1 MKNKRY
7 VSLFL
12 GTLFCLAAFGGCAAA
27 PAEAGSPAAQA
38 SAASALLAAQD
49 VSDEI
54 VCVSPAE
61 GSEVEL
67 SNDIVRDYLENYYE
81 GYSKKWP
88 HPGDVYQNKPAVLEW
103 RADGAEYYTVTVAHD
118 LAFRTAEK
126 HVTAET
132 TLTVK
137 NLLPDTLYYWQV
149 KATYADGEKTSPV
162 FTFRTEDAPRL
173 LDIEGV
179 SNTRDLG
186 GKIGAGGKRV
196 AYGKLYRSALLDNVT
211 QEGIYAL
218 KRLGVKTDLD
228 LRAGG
233 EGGAGESS
241 PLGADVNY
249 IHISG
254 AAYTYPDLGFNDP
267 ANREQFR
274 KEMAQIVDPDNYP
287 ILFHCSVGRDRTGT
301 LAIVIYALLGVS
313 EEEIIKDYELSFLSA
328 SGTQDGGDA
337 NTMVNSCKM
346 VIGYL
351 YGFGGATLQE
361 SAESFLLYLG
371 IGRQQIEDF
380 QQMMLV

>member
-1 MKNKRY
+1 MKNKRH
-7 VSLFL
+7 VSFVL
-12 GTLFCLAAFGGCAAA
+12 GTIFCLTALCACADTQPRAQISPSVAAEYTSAT
-27 PAEAGSPAAQA
+27 AGEE
-38 SAASALLAAQD
+38 
-49 VSDEI
+49 EI
-54 VCVSPAE
+54 ACVSPAD
-61 GSEVEL
+61 GSEVAL
-67 SNDIVRDYLENYYE
+67 LNDTVRDYFENYCE

-88 HPGDVYQNKPAVLEW
+88 NPGDAYKNNPVVLEW
-103 RADGAEYYTVTVAHD
+103 KAEGAACFTVYLAVD
-118 LAFRTAEK
+118 PAFRTAEK
-126 HVTAET
+126 YVTAKN
-132 TLTVK
+132 TLSVG
-137 NLLPDTLYYWQV
+137 NLLPGTRYYWQV
-149 KATYADGEKTSPV
+149 RAVGADGERRSDV

-186 GKIGAGGKRV
+186 GKIGEGGKRV

-274 KEMAQIVDPDNYP
+274 KEMEAIVDPDNYP
-287 ILFHCSVGRDRTGT
+287 VLFHCSVGRDRTGT

-313 EEEIIKDYELSFLSA
+313 EEDIIEDYELSFLSA
-328 SGTQDGGDA
+328 SGTQDGSDA

-361 SAESFLLYLG
+361 GAENFLLYLG

>member
-54 VCVSPAE
+54 VCVSPAD
-61 GSEVEL
+61 GSEVAL
-67 SNDIVRDYLENYYE
+67 LNDTVRDYFANYCE

-88 HPGDVYQNKPAVLEW
+88 NPGDAYKNNPVVLEW
-103 RADGAEYYTVTVAHD
+103 KAEGAACFTVYLAADP
-118 LAFRTAEK
+118 AFRTAEK
-126 HVTAET
+126 YVTAKN
-132 TLTVK
+132 TLSVG
-137 NLLPDTLYYWQV
+137 NLLPGTRYYWQV
-149 KATYADGEKTSPV
+149 RAVGADGERRSDV

-186 GKIGAGGKRV
+186 GKIGEGGKRV

-274 KEMAQIVDPDNYP
+274 KEMEEIVDPDNYP

>member
-1 MKNKRY
+1 MKNKRH
-7 VSLFL
+7 VSFVL
-12 GTLFCLAAFGGCAAA
+12 GTIFCLTALCACADTQPRAQISPSVAAEYTSAT
-27 PAEAGSPAAQA
+27 AGEE
-38 SAASALLAAQD
+38 
-49 VSDEI
+49 EI
-54 VCVSPAE
+54 ACVSPAD
-61 GSEVEL
+61 GSEVAL
-67 SNDIVRDYLENYYE
+67 LNDTVRDYFENYCE

-88 HPGDVYQNKPAVLEW
+88 NPGDAYKNNPVVLEW
-103 RADGAEYYTVTVAHD
+103 KAEGAACFTVYLAVD
-118 LAFRTAEK
+118 PAFRTAEK
-126 HVTAET
+126 YVTAKN
-132 TLTVK
+132 TLSVG
-137 NLLPDTLYYWQV
+137 NLLPGTRYYWQV
-149 KATYADGEKTSPV
+149 RAVGADGERRSDV

-186 GKIGAGGKRV
+186 GKIGEGGKRV

-233 EGGAGESS
+233 EGGAGVSS
-241 PLGADVNY
+241 PLGTDINY
-249 IHISG
+249 IHIPG

-274 KEMAQIVDPDNYP
+274 QEMEAIVDPDNYP
-287 ILFHCSVGRDRTGT
+287 VLFHCSVGRDRTGT

>member
-88 HPGDVYQNKPAVLEW
+88 NPGDAYKNNPVVLEW
-103 RADGAEYYTVTVAHD
+103 KAEGAACFTVYLAVD
-118 LAFRTAEK
+118 PAFRTAEK
-126 HVTAET
+126 YVTAKN
-132 TLTVK
+132 TLSVG
-137 NLLPDTLYYWQV
+137 NLLPGTRYYWQV
-149 KATYADGEKTSPV
+149 RAVGADGERRSDV

-186 GKIGAGGKRV
+186 GKIGEGGKRV

-233 EGGAGESS
+233 EGGAGVSS
-241 PLGADVNY
+241 PLGTDINY
-249 IHISG
+249 IHIPG

-274 KEMAQIVDPDNYP
+274 QEMEAIVDPDNYP
-287 ILFHCSVGRDRTGT
+287 VLFHCSVGRDRTGT

-328 SGTQDGGDA
+328 SGTQDGSDA

-361 SAESFLLYLG
+361 GAENFLLYLG

>member
-1 MKNKRY
+1 MKNKRH
-7 VSLFL
+7 VSLVL
-12 GTLFCLAAFGGCAAA
+12 GTIFCLTALCACADTQPRAQISPSVAAEYTSAT
-27 PAEAGSPAAQA
+27 AGEE
-38 SAASALLAAQD
+38 
-49 VSDEI
+49 EI
-54 VCVSPAE
+54 ACVSPAD
-61 GSEVEL
+61 GSEVAL
-67 SNDIVRDYLENYYE
+67 LNDTVRDYFENYCE

-88 HPGDVYQNKPAVLEW
+88 NPGDAYKNNPVVLEW
-103 RADGAEYYTVTVAHD
+103 KAEGAAYFTVYLAADP
-118 LAFRTAEK
+118 AFRTAEK
-126 HVTAET
+126 YVTAKN
-132 TLTVK
+132 TLSVG
-137 NLLPDTLYYWQV
+137 NLLPGTRYYWQV
-149 KATYADGEKTSPV
+149 RAVGADGERRSDV

-186 GKIGAGGKRV
+186 GKIGEGGKRV
-196 AYGKLYRSALLDNVT
+196 AYGKLYRSALLDNAT
-211 QEGIYAL
+211 QEGVYAL

-274 KEMAQIVDPDNYP
+274 KEMEEIVDPDNYP

>member
-7 VSLFL
+7 VSFFL

-27 PAEAGSPAAQA
+27 PAEAGTPAAQA

-67 SNDIVRDYLENYYE
+67 SNDTVRDYFENYCE

-88 HPGDVYQNKPAVLEW
+88 NPGDAYKNNPVVLEW
-103 RADGAEYYTVTVAHD
+103 KAEGAACFTVYLAADP
-118 LAFRTAEK
+118 AFRTAEK
-126 HVTAET
+126 YVTAKN
-132 TLTVK
+132 TLSVG
-137 NLLPDTLYYWQV
+137 NLLPGTRYYWQV
-149 KATYADGEKTSPV
+149 RAVGADGERRSDV

-186 GKIGAGGKRV
+186 GKIGEGGRRV

-218 KRLGVKTDLD
+218 KWLGVKTDLD

-274 KEMAQIVDPDNYP
+274 KEMEEIVDPDNYP